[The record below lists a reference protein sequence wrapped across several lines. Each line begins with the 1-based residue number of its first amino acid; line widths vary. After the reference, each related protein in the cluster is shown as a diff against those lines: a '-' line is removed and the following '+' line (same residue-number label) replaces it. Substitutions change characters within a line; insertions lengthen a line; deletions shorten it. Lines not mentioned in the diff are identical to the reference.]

1 MIAGRSVI
9 AQQSGRF
16 IAVHDENVEVAV
28 VVEVAE
34 SAASAD
40 VARCDGRTALI
51 AKLYKSPIALVAKDE
66 AGIARRI
73 FVIDAFQFW
82 SHRSSD
88 RENIRVAVVV
98 EIDQACAPTCE
109 AAFGS
114 EPGTSGNVL
123 EFSPAIS
130 NSPLPL
136 SW

>member
-1 MIAGRSVI
+1 MIAGGSVV

-34 SAASAD
+34 RAAAAD

-51 AKLYKSPIALVAKDE
+51 AELYKSSIALVAKDK

-73 FVIDAFQFW
+73 FVIDALQFW

-88 RENIRVAVVV
+88 NENVRIAVVV
-98 EIDQACAPTCE
+98 EIDQAGTPTAE
-109 AAFGS
+109 TAFAAQ
-114 EPGTSGNVL
+114 SGAK
-123 EFSPAIS
+123 S
-130 NSPLPL
+130 
-136 SW
+136 